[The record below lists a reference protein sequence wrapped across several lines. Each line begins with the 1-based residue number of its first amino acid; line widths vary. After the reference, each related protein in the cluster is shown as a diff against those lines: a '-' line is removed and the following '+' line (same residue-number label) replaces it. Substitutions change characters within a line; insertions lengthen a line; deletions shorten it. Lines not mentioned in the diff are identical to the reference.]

1 MEYLYLAYVFFKIGL
16 FGFGGGYAMISL
28 IQDEV
33 VNNHHWMN
41 AQTFADVLAIS
52 QMTPGPI
59 SINTATYVGFNVGGL
74 LGAIISTFCLCLPSI
89 LMMYFVIRFLFKKK
103 GNPTI
108 KRLIDDLKP
117 AIAGL
122 ILSAALIMMT
132 KENFSDA
139 GIEECNI
146 SVIICIATFIC
157 TFFLKI
163 NPMILISAAGLIGFF
178 VF

>member
-1 MEYLYLAYVFFKIGL
+1 MDYLYLAYVFFKIGI

-33 VNNHHWMN
+33 VNNFHWMN
-41 AQTFADVLAIS
+41 SQTFADVLAIS

-59 SINTATYVGFNVGGL
+59 SINTATYVGFNVGGV
-74 LGAIISTFCLCLPSI
+74 LGATIATISLCLPSI
-89 LMMYFVIRFLFKKK
+89 IMMYFVIRFLFKRK

-108 KRLIDDLKP
+108 QAILNDLKP
-117 AIAGL
+117 VIAGL

-139 GIEECNI
+139 GLGEGNI
-146 SVIICIATFIC
+146 SVILCVATFVA

-163 NPMILISAAGLIGFF
+163 NPMILISTAGLIGFF

>member
-1 MEYLYLAYVFFKIGL
+1 MELIYLAFVFFKIGV

-33 VNNHHWMN
+33 VNNHQWMN
-41 AQTFADVLAIS
+41 SQTFADVLAIS

-59 SINTATYVGFNVGGL
+59 SINTATYVGYNVGGL
-74 LGAIISTFCLCLPSI
+74 VGATIATIALCLPSI
-89 LMMYFVIRFLFKKK
+89 IMMYFVIRFLFKTK

-108 KRLIDDLKP
+108 NSILASLKP

-132 KENFSDA
+132 RENFCDA
-139 GIEECNI
+139 GIGENNI
-146 SVIICIATFIC
+146 SIIICAVTFIATF
-157 TFFLKI
+157 FFKI
-163 NPMILISAAGLIGFF
+163 NPMMLISIAGMVGFF
-178 VF
+178 LY